1 MSPEITRDYLATRL
15 GDVKYDRFLLYLMG
29 PYKSFNLNYVL
40 SEAEREEVTV
50 EELPGPFRKLF
61 QNEDAID
68 DAEALLRRVQ
78 GALRTDPEVNAFL
91 AVDVDIDTDAVD
103 AVTQSIEYSRCANA
117 TVFVVPFLGHN
128 FGVGEETGSVLENL
142 AETHSDRIVF
152 VHDSN
157 VTSEMIRS
165 ARTRWDLR
173 IETYETEDDL
183 IDTVGRF
190 VVTTMNRERFG
201 DLEFLDR

>member
-1 MSPEITRDYLATRL
+1 MSREVTRDLIRDRL
-15 GDVKYDRFLLYLMG
+15 GSVHYDRFLLYLMG

-40 SEAEREEVTV
+40 TEEEREDVDTD
-50 EELPGPFRKLF
+50 ELPGPIRRLFR
-61 QNEDAID
+61 NRDAID
-68 DAEALLRRVQ
+68 GAKALLRRVQ
-78 GALRTDPEVNAFL
+78 GAVRADPGVNAFL
-91 AVDVDIDTDAVD
+91 AVDVGVDTDDID

-128 FGVGEETGSVLENL
+128 FGVGEEAGSVLEN
-142 AETHSDRIVF
+142 AADTHGDRIVF
-152 VHDSN
+152 VHEAN

-173 IETYETEDDL
+173 VETYESETDL
-183 IDTVGRF
+183 IDVVRRF

-201 DLEFLDR
+201 DLEYLD